1 MAMTSMTSA
10 GAKDGNQASS
20 GGARPIPDRLLYS
33 PRETQELLGISRA
46 TVYRLVSAGKLKKV
60 KIGSR
65 TGVTAASIHRLASGA
80 AA

>member
-1 MAMTSMTSA
+1 MTSMTSA
-10 GAKDGNQASS
+10 GAKDGNEASS
-20 GGARPIPDRLLYS
+20 GGPIPDRLLYS

-46 TVYRLVSAGKLKKV
+46 TVYRLVGAGRLKTV

>member
-1 MAMTSMTSA
+1 MTSITCA
-10 GAKDGNQASS
+10 GAKDGNAASS
-20 GGARPIPDRLLYS
+20 GGAGPIPDRLLYS

-46 TVYRLVSAGKLKKV
+46 TVCRLVGAGKLKKV

-65 TGVTAASIHRLASGA
+65 TGVTAALIHRLASGA